1 MNTDTSLSAPSLR
14 RRPGYARILTYA
26 LCLLINLAGA
36 ALRRRTGSPLF
47 SDLAGT
53 LIAAALGGYI
63 PGAALGLL
71 TALIRGIGDFNYVY
85 YAAVNVLTALFAAF
99 LADKDRLR
107 RFSGAV
113 LFLIC
118 VSLFSAA
125 LRAALDRFLLSP
137 ASEPGASAFAQSIAE
152 STSLPL
158 SSAAFAADLITSLA
172 SSAICAAVALA
183 VVFLLPAGRKG
194 NLRFIGWQQTPLSRE
209 SMREAGSLN
218 IRGVS
223 LRAKLLLLV
232 VIASVC
238 IAAAA
243 TVVSMLLYRRFS
255 IEEHTQL
262 GTGAAG
268 LAASII
274 DAERVDEFIELGETA
289 DGYLETEK
297 MLAEIRS
304 GIPDIEYVY
313 VYKIMEDGCHVV
325 FDLDTDDV
333 PGSEPGEV
341 IPFDESFLPYL
352 PDLLAGRV
360 IEPIISDDS
369 YGWLLTA
376 YHPVYDSSGVCRCYA
391 AADISM
397 NRLASDE
404 HSFIIRELLLF
415 LGFFILILAVA
426 LWLVRYNIIFP
437 VNAMAI
443 AAGAFAFNSE
453 EARADSVE
461 RIKALDIHTGDE
473 IENLYHAFVKTS
485 EESMQYVA
493 EVRKKTETITR
504 MQNGLIL
511 VLAELVESRDEC
523 TGDHVRK
530 TASYARII
538 MDELRREGKYTSQL
552 TDEFVDSVINSAP
565 LHDIGKI
572 KVPDSVLNKPGKLD
586 DNEFS
591 TMKKHTTVGREIIDQ
606 AISIVPEP
614 GYLDEAKNLAGYHH
628 ERWDGS
634 GYPSGLAAEEIPLSA
649 RIMAVADVFD
659 ALVSRRSYKEGFP
672 FDVAMDIIRDGVGSH
687 FDPVVAQAFINA
699 SDEVRR
705 VAESF
710 ADGRSN

>member
-1 MNTDTSLSAPSLR
+1 MKTDNSSPPSR
-14 RRPGYARILTYA
+14 RGSGGARILPYA

-36 ALRRRTGSPLF
+36 ALLRRTGFLLF

-53 LIAAALGGYI
+53 VIAAALGGYI
-63 PGAALGLL
+63 PGVAVGLL

-85 YAAVNVLTALFAAF
+85 YAAVNVLTALSAAF
-99 LADKDRLR
+99 LADKGRLR
-107 RFSGAV
+107 RVPGAV
-113 LFLIC
+113 LFLVC
-118 VSLFSAA
+118 VPLFSAA
-125 LRAALDRFLLSP
+125 LKAALDCFLIPLSDGLP
-137 ASEPGASAFAQSIAE
+137 SSALALRIAE
-152 STSLPL
+152 STSLSLSPASFAAEFLIALAPSAANAALALAVICLLPARLRDNMRFKGWQQAPL
-158 SSAAFAADLITSLA
+158 SS
-172 SSAICAAVALA
+172 
-183 VVFLLPAGRKG
+183 
-194 NLRFIGWQQTPLSRE
+194 E
-209 SMREAGSLN
+209 SVREAGLLN

-232 VIASVC
+232 VISSIC

-243 TVVSMLLYRRFS
+243 TAASMLLYRRFS
-255 IEEHTQL
+255 IENHTQL
-262 GTGAAG
+262 GIGAAG
-268 LAASII
+268 LAAGII
-274 DAERVDEFIELGETA
+274 DAERVDEYIELGDSAE
-289 DGYLETEK
+289 GYAESKK
-297 MLAEIRS
+297 MLADIRS
-304 GIPDIEYVY
+304 EIPDIEYLY

-325 FDLDTDDV
+325 FDIDTEDV

-341 IPFDESFLPYL
+341 VPFDESFLPYL

-397 NRLASDE
+397 NRLASE
-404 HSFIIRELLLF
+404 ERGFIIREVLLF
-415 LGFFILILAVA
+415 LGFFILILAAA
-426 LWLVRYNIIFP
+426 LWLVKYNIIFP
-437 VNAMAI
+437 VNTMAI

-461 RIKALDIHTGDE
+461 RIKALKIRTGDE

-485 EESMQYVA
+485 EESMEYVA
-493 EVRKKTETITR
+493 EVRKKTETITH

-511 VLAELVESRDEC
+511 VLAELVESRDKC
-523 TGDHVRK
+523 TGDHIRK
-530 TASYARII
+530 TAAYARII
-538 MDELRREGKYTSQL
+538 MEELRREGKYSSQL
-552 TDEFVDSVINSAP
+552 NDDFIDSVINSAP

-572 KVPDSVLNKPGKLD
+572 KVPDFVLNKPGKLD
-586 DNEFS
+586 DSEFDI
-591 TMKKHTTVGREIIDQ
+591 MKNHAADGREIIDQ
-606 AISIVPEP
+606 AISIVSEP

-634 GYPSGLAAEEIPLSA
+634 GYPTGLAAESIPLSA

-659 ALVSRRSYKEGFP
+659 ALISRRSYKEGLP
-672 FDVAMDIIRDGVGSH
+672 FETAMDIIRDGSGSH

-705 VAESF
+705 VAENFGSE
-710 ADGRSN
+710 RSN

>member
-1 MNTDTSLSAPSLR
+1 MKTDNSSPPSR
-14 RRPGYARILTYA
+14 RGSGGARILPYA

-36 ALRRRTGSPLF
+36 ALLRRTGFLLF

-53 LIAAALGGYI
+53 VIAAALGGYI

-152 STSLPL
+152 SASLPL

-238 IAAAA
+238 IAVAA

-352 PDLLAGRV
+352 LDLLAGRG

-473 IENLYHAFVKTS
+473 IENLYHAFAKTS

-659 ALVSRRSYKEGFP
+659 ALVSRRSYKDGFP